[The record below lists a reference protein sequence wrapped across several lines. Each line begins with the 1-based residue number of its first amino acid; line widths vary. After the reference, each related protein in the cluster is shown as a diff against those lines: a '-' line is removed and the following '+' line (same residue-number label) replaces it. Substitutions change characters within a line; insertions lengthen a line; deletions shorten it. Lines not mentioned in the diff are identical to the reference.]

1 MASKRD
7 IKKGLNNLIF
17 DIVDDCFSVQLFNE
31 AKAEASDKVIDQAAD
46 FQDAMLTKINQ
57 AKSKAEFRAI
67 HEEIEKKGEEFFHAV
82 NAL

>member
-17 DIVDDCFSVQLFNE
+17 DIVDDCFSVQLFNDK
-31 AKAEASDKVIDQAAD
+31 KAEASDKVIDQAAN
-46 FQDAMLTKINQ
+46 FQEEMLSKISR
-57 AKSKAEFRAI
+57 AKSKTEFRAI
-67 HEEIEKKGEEFFHAV
+67 HSEIEAKSEEFFQAV